1 MITLT
6 TNWSVHPLSKAQKL
20 SDQVETIMK
29 NRERRFM
36 YLIRNGRNDDAIA
49 VGDEFMEWLNPDV
62 EDPIVWYDEDE
73 LVDLYEQL
81 KKEQKRRRRGKSQ

>member
-6 TNWSVHPLSKAQKL
+6 TNWSVHPLSKSQKL

-36 YLIRNGRNDDAIA
+36 YLIRNERNDDAIA
-49 VGDEFMEWLNPDV
+49 IGDEFMEWMNPDV
-62 EDPIVWYDEDE
+62 QDPIVWYDEDE

-81 KKEQKRRRRGKSQ
+81 KKEQKRRRRGKRQ

>member
-1 MITLT
+1 M
-6 TNWSVHPLSKAQKL
+6 SKSQKL

-36 YLIRNGRNDDAIA
+36 YLIRNERNDDAIA
-49 VGDEFMEWLNPDV
+49 IGDEFMEWMNPDV
-62 EDPIVWYDEDE
+62 QDPIVWYDEDE

-81 KKEQKRRRRGKSQ
+81 KKEQKRRRRGKRQ

>member
-1 MITLT
+1 M
-6 TNWSVHPLSKAQKL
+6 SKAEKL

-36 YLIRNGRNDDAIA
+36 YLIRSERNDDAIA
-49 VGDEFMEWLNPDV
+49 VGDEFMEWLNPDID
-62 EDPIVWYDEDE
+62 EPIVWYDSEE

-81 KKEQKRRRRGKSQ
+81 KKEKKRGKRQ

>member
-1 MITLT
+1 M
-6 TNWSVHPLSKAQKL
+6 SKAQKL

-36 YLIRNGRNDDAIA
+36 YLIRNDRNDDAIA

-73 LVDLYEQL
+73 LVDLYQQL
-81 KKEQKRRRRGKSQ
+81 IQEKKRKRKGKTS

>member
-1 MITLT
+1 MIILT
-6 TNWSVHPLSKAQKL
+6 TNWSVNPLSKAQKL

-36 YLIRNGRNDDAIA
+36 YLIRGERNDDAIA
-49 VGDEFMEWLNPDV
+49 VGDEFMEWLNPDID
-62 EDPIVWYDEDE
+62 EPIVWYDSDE

-81 KKEQKRRRRGKSQ
+81 KKAKKRGKRQ

>member
-1 MITLT
+1 M
-6 TNWSVHPLSKAQKL
+6 NPLSKAQKL

-36 YLIRNGRNDDAIA
+36 YLIRGERNDDAIA
-49 VGDEFMEWLNPDV
+49 VGDEFMEWLNPDID
-62 EDPIVWYDEDE
+62 EPIVWYDSDE

-81 KKEQKRRRRGKSQ
+81 KKAKKRGKRQ

>member
-1 MITLT
+1 MIILT
-6 TNWSVHPLSKAQKL
+6 TNWSVNPLSKAEKL

-36 YLIRNGRNDDAIA
+36 YLIRSERNDDAIA
-49 VGDEFMEWLNPDV
+49 VGDEFMEWLNPDID
-62 EDPIVWYDEDE
+62 EPIVWYDSEE

-81 KKEQKRRRRGKSQ
+81 KKEKKRGKRQ